1 MSSGD
6 ADSTPSD
13 VVAARFH
20 GRSEFQQLVRE
31 TLVRAGQEGWR
42 EIIFS
47 DATFADWPLGERA
60 VTEALQAWSKS
71 GRRFVMLATRYD
83 DVLRRHARFVT
94 WRRTWGHI
102 IECWAC
108 PGADLIDFPSAI
120 WSPSWALVRLDPEHS
135 AGVHTTE
142 PSRRLQLHESLM
154 EWQRKSSPGFPAT
167 TLGL

>member
-1 MSSGD
+1 MSSDDGE
-6 ADSTPSD
+6 TPGPG
-13 VVAARFH
+13 AGAGRFH
-20 GRSEFQQLVRE
+20 GRTEFQQIVRDA
-31 TLVRAGQEGWR
+31 LARAAEDGWR

-47 DATFADWPLGERA
+47 DATFEDWPLGER
-60 VTEALQAWSKS
+60 VVSEALQAWSKS
-71 GRRFVMLATRYD
+71 GRRFVMMATRYD

-102 IECWAC
+102 IDCWAC
-108 PGADLIDFPSAI
+108 PGADLTDFPSAI
-120 WSPSWALVRLDPEHS
+120 WSPAWALVRLDPQHS